1 MKKYDNIVNYGTIV
15 VILILI
21 IIVFFK
27 LVPDTWF
34 VPLLYL
40 SVALLI
46 IRIIFRVYFIRKNKK
61 LEKGG

>member
-21 IIVFFK
+21 VLVYFK

-40 SVALLI
+40 SIALLI

-61 LEKGG
+61 IEKGG